1 MQVVLSSYGNSECV
15 REFGPGN
22 VLCMHMCAAVAMR
35 TIGKSDLET
44 ERVIASMK
52 GKGAI
57 GFDEFQASSAVDVST
72 VGGQRCSRDV
82 PEWALN

>member
-1 MQVVLSSYGNSECV
+1 MQVVLGPYGNSECV

-57 GFDEFQASSAVDVST
+57 GFDEFQASM
-72 VGGQRCSRDV
+72 V
-82 PEWALN
+82 PEMFQSGR